1 MACAR
6 RLACLLVALIALLPL
21 LPVLP
26 LTARASVARATVAAE
41 ASRPAWMTHLDAA
54 IGDRPVSVA
63 IGADGAVWYGHLG
76 WVRRPPASNEKLLL
90 SMALYDRYAPGKTIR
105 TDAAATTRP
114 DGHGVLHGDLWIVGH
129 GDPEI
134 DRPEIGRLAG
144 AIADAG
150 VRVVRGS
157 VLGST
162 GPFARDWWA
171 KGWKDYFPAD
181 YIPLPTALTFRQ
193 NTARGVHIR
202 DPERRAAKR
211 LTVALRNRGVR
222 VRGRPGWDRAPR
234 GLVRVASIAS
244 EPLRTIVRHMDVR
257 SRNFWAEVL
266 GKRLGFDESGH
277 GTIAAGARAIDAYT
291 DRHGQDF
298 TLYDASGLSYA
309 NRVTAKGILELLWA
323 ADAAPWGSVLRRS
336 LAEGGQGTLEDRF
349 GSITIRA
356 KTGTLDDVSA
366 LSGWVR
372 LESSGRRI
380 EFSILS
386 DGFSEWTAKTI
397 EDTIIRIVANQA
409 TDPAP

>member
-1 MACAR
+1 MEH
-6 RLACLLVALIALLPL
+6 I
-21 LPVLP
+21 
-26 LTARASVARATVAAE
+26 
-41 ASRPAWMTHLDAA
+41 DAA
-54 IGDRPVSVA
+54 IGGRAVSVA
-63 IGADGAVWYGHLG
+63 IGADGQMWYGHRG

-105 TDAAATTRP
+105 TDAAAEARP
-114 DGHGVLHGDLWIVGH
+114 DGRGVLHGDLWIVGH

-134 DRPEIGRLAG
+134 DRPQIGRLAD
-144 AIADAG
+144 AVAHAG

-171 KGWKDYFPAD
+171 RGWKDYFPKD

-211 LTVALRNRGVR
+211 LTVALENRGVR
-222 VRGRPGWDRAPR
+222 VRGRPGMDRAPG

-244 EPLRTIVRHMDVR
+244 EPLRSIVRHMDVR

-266 GKRLGFDESGH
+266 GKRLGFDRSGH
-277 GTIAAGARAIDAYT
+277 GTIATGARAIDAYT
-291 DRHGQDF
+291 DRQGQDF
-298 TLYDASGLSYA
+298 RLYDASGLSYA
-309 NRVTAKGILELLWA
+309 NRVTAKGILELLWG

-349 GSITIRA
+349 DSITIRA

-372 LESSGRRI
+372 LETSGRRI

-386 DGFSEWTAKTI
+386 SGFSEWTAKTI
-397 EDTIIRIVANQA
+397 EDKIVRIVATQA
-409 TDPAP
+409 ADPTR